1 MTDSNSALAA
11 VMDQAAQASSQF
23 QAPVPAQMNGGS
35 AVQQYA
41 PVQRPSL
48 DSMADSSGIIVD
60 AYLTAKDAGFK
71 IDKGAYF
78 KEFKAT
84 IDILE
89 CAPILS
95 VRATTGGNTTF
106 IKSYD
111 GVMTSQGENF
121 QQAVSRLTATS
132 TKVDGPYQTVEIP
145 VTLLQD
151 VDGAKKGQ
159 RLGITPAIT
168 GVKFWTAFYNELR
181 QKNLT
186 GAKVEVLVKHKYMT
200 NKNGNEWGVAEFEL
214 IKQVER

>member
-11 VMDQAAQASSQF
+11 VMDQAQQAAGSF
-23 QAPVPAQMNGGS
+23 QAPVPAQQMGGN
-35 AVQQYA
+35 AVQQYT
-41 PVQRPSL
+41 PTQRPSL
-48 DSMADSSGIIVD
+48 DAMADSAGITVD
-60 AYLTAKDAGFK
+60 LYLTAKDAGFK

-78 KEFKAT
+78 KDFKAT
-84 IDILE
+84 IDITE

-111 GVMTSQGENF
+111 GVMTSQGESF
-121 QQAVSRLTATS
+121 AQATARLQATS

-159 RLGITPAIT
+159 RVGITPAIT
-168 GVKFWTAFYNELR
+168 GVKYWTAFYNELR
-181 QKNLT
+181 QRGLQN
-186 GAKVEVLVKHKYMT
+186 AKVEVLIKHKYMT
-200 NKNGNEWGVAEFEL
+200 NKNGNEWGVAEFEFV
-214 IKQVER
+214 KEVER